1 MTRPA
6 SERVAAIEK
15 LISEGED
22 IQVLIAD
29 LASKIWD
36 HTPFFPE
43 CERPIDNAT
52 NGVDNLV
59 EFLEDQ
65 KKAAIAEGESDAQ
78 G

>member
-1 MTRPA
+1 MTESA

-29 LASKIWD
+29 LTSKIWD

-43 CERPIDNAT
+43 CERLIDNAT

-59 EFLEDQ
+59 DYLEDQ
-65 KKAAIAEGESDAQ
+65 KKAVIDEEAREL
-78 G
+78 